1 MTHVYK
7 FKHVLLALGLGAAIA
22 ACGGGDDPM
31 QTATTY
37 SANIQKDSI
46 ALGCTAVGCH
56 NATSTTKLKI
66 DPTAGQEQA
75 NYNSLFTNA
84 LVVKGDAA
92 NSPLIKVPS
101 TGKATSGATHVTTLI
116 GAKLTSWTDWVN
128 AQAPF

>member
-7 FKHVLLALGLGAAIA
+7 FKHVLLAIGLGAAIA
-22 ACGGGDDPM
+22 ACGGETTEP
-31 QTATTY
+31 TATTWT
-37 SANIQKDSI
+37 ANIQKDSI

-66 DPTAGQEQA
+66 DVTAGQEKT
-75 NYNSLFTNA
+75 NYDSLFTNS
-84 LVVKGDAA
+84 LVVKGDGA

-101 TGKATSGATHVTTLI
+101 TGKATSGASHVTTLV

-128 AQAPF
+128 AQAPL

>member
-7 FKHVLLALGLGAAIA
+7 FKHVLLAIGLGAAIA
-22 ACGGGDDPM
+22 ACGGETTEP
-31 QTATTY
+31 TATTWT
-37 SANIQKDSI
+37 ANIQKDSI

-66 DPTAGQEQA
+66 DVTAGQEMT
-75 NYNSLFTNA
+75 NYNSLFTNS

-101 TGKATSGATHVTTLI
+101 TGKATSGASHVTTLV

-128 AQAPF
+128 AQAPL